1 MNVELSAKSTDS
13 CGHLTFRQKIQG
25 ERKISIVI
33 NANMN
38 WKVPVSDIINLEWP
52 IKQPSTRERSTS
64 ADPIW
69 RCRSDQCYG
78 KVLNQ
83 PPRKTIWPPT
93 LEPNWASQL
102 IDEIMPGK
110 LLTLK
115 ALNLNGLTNSHPRR
129 PLASTGT
136 RTPTWRSTP
145 VLPSQDALQ
154 DGGGREGRQNRALSG
169 TEGVYW
175 AWRDSGRRQPH
186 QVNYNEK
193 VTLEQLVADNVSSRA
208 MILHISIVNK
218 VGENQWKFHVLTSGK
233 YFPEL
238 RY

>member
-1 MNVELSAKSTDS
+1 MGERDTATRHCDHPKKGKCSFFYDSLNRAEITLKVIILDDKLNVELSAKSTDS

-25 ERKISIVI
+25 ERKILIVI

-69 RCRSDQCYG
+69 RCRSDQRYG
-78 KVLNQ
+78 KVPHQ

-110 LLTLK
+110 LLILK

-136 RTPTWRSTP
+136 RTPTTRSGC
-145 VLPSQDALQ
+145 S
-154 DGGGREGRQNRALSG
+154 
-169 TEGVYW
+169 
-175 AWRDSGRRQPH
+175 
-186 QVNYNEK
+186 
-193 VTLEQLVADNVSSRA
+193 
-208 MILHISIVNK
+208 
-218 VGENQWKFHVLTSGK
+218 
-233 YFPEL
+233 L
-238 RY
+238 R